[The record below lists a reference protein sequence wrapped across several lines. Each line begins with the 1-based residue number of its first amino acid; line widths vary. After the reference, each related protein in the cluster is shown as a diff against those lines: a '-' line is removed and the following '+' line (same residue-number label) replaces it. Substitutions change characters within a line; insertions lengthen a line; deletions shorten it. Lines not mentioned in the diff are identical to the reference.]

1 MERSP
6 FLLACILLPLVRGHS
21 LFTCEPITVPRCMKM
36 TYNMT
41 FFPNLMGHYDQGIA
55 AVEMGHFL
63 HLANLECSPNIEM
76 FLCQAFIPTC
86 TEQIHVV
93 LPCRKLCEKIVSDC
107 KKLMDTFGIRWPEEL
122 ECNRAFWATEEIR
135 SSPKRHWIL
144 VSKAP

>member
-55 AVEMGHFL
+55 AVEMGGLLVFPRTSV
-63 HLANLECSPNIEM
+63 AWNLPYSLGW
-76 FLCQAFIPTC
+76 F
-86 TEQIHVV
+86 
-93 LPCRKLCEKIVSDC
+93 
-107 KKLMDTFGIRWPEEL
+107 
-122 ECNRAFWATEEIR
+122 
-135 SSPKRHWIL
+135 
-144 VSKAP
+144 